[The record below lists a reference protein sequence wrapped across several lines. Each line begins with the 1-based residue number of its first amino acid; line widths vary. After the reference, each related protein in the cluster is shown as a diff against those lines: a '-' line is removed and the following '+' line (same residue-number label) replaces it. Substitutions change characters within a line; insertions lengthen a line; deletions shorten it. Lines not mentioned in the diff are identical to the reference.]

1 MARNVTSVI
10 TRENDSAK
18 VDMYTV
24 PAKNTA
30 EIHMI
35 YILATVGNAD
45 ADLSWYDSHS
55 ATEYPLAHAK
65 TLQAT
70 NGEYL
75 LLTDLQIDLKENDIL
90 RVQNSDTASTIT
102 YMVSMN
108 LAPSI
113 ATQFHSQEI
122 DMPGYGKAIK
132 DPNSIYKKKK
142 PKQLRRPLPKPK
154 KKNK

>member
-1 MARNVTSVI
+1 MARNVTAVI
-10 TRENDSAK
+10 TRENASAK

-35 YILATVGNAD
+35 YILASAGNED
-45 ADLSWYDSHS
+45 ADLYWYDS
-55 ATEYPLAHAK
+55 ATTIEYPLAHAK

-75 LLTDLQIDLKENDIL
+75 LLNNLQIDLKENDIL
-90 RVQNSDTASTIT
+90 RVQNSGTSSTIT

-108 LAPSI
+108 LKPAL
-113 ATQFHSQEI
+113 ATQFH
-122 DMPGYGKAIK
+122 A
-132 DPNSIYKKKK
+132 
-142 PKQLRRPLPKPK
+142 
-154 KKNK
+154 

>member
-1 MARNVTSVI
+1 MARNVTAVK
-10 TRENDSAK
+10 TRTNDSAK

-35 YILATVGNAD
+35 YILASAGNED
-45 ADLSWYDSHS
+45 ADLYWYDS
-55 ATEYPLAHAK
+55 ATTTEYPLAHAK

-75 LLTDLQIDLKENDIL
+75 LLKDLQIDLKENDIL
-90 RVQNSDTASTIT
+90 RVQNSGTSSTIT

-113 ATQFHSQEI
+113 TTQFH
-122 DMPGYGKAIK
+122 
-132 DPNSIYKKKK
+132 N
-142 PKQLRRPLPKPK
+142 
-154 KKNK
+154 

>member
-1 MARNVTSVI
+1 MARNVTAVK
-10 TRENDSAK
+10 TRTNNSAK

-35 YILATVGNAD
+35 YILATTGNAD
-45 ADLSWYDSHS
+45 ADLYWYDSHS

-122 DMPGYGKAIK
+122 HMYGYGK
-132 DPNSIYKKKK
+132 KKKK
-142 PKQLRRPLPKPK
+142 PAPK

>member
-1 MARNVTSVI
+1 MARNVTAVI
-10 TRENDSAK
+10 KRHNANTK

-35 YILATVGNAD
+35 YILATAGNED
-45 ADLSWYDSHS
+45 ADLYWYDSAS
-55 ATEYPLAHAK
+55 TTEYPLAHAK
-65 TLQAT
+65 ALQST

-75 LLTDLQIDLKENDIL
+75 LLNDLQIDLKENDIL
-90 RVQNSDTASTIT
+90 RVQNSGTSSTIT

-113 ATQFHSQEI
+113 TTQFHSQEI
-122 DMPGYGKAIK
+122 DMYGYGK
-132 DPNSIYKKKK
+132 KKKK
-142 PKQLRRPLPKPK
+142 PAPK

>member
-10 TRENDSAK
+10 KRHNEDTK
-18 VDMYTV
+18 VPLYTV

-35 YILATVGNAD
+35 YILATAGNAD
-45 ADLSWYDSHS
+45 ADLYWYDSHS

-65 TLQAT
+65 GLQAT

-75 LLTDLQIDLKENDIL
+75 LLNDLQIDLKENDIL
-90 RVQNSDTASTIT
+90 RVQNSDTSSTIT

-113 ATQFHSQEI
+113 TTQFHS
-122 DMPGYGKAIK
+122 
-132 DPNSIYKKKK
+132 
-142 PKQLRRPLPKPK
+142 
-154 KKNK
+154 

>member
-1 MARNVTSVI
+1 MARNVTAVK
-10 TRENDSAK
+10 TRTNDSAK
-18 VDMYTV
+18 VDIYTV

-35 YILATVGNAD
+35 YILATAGNAD
-45 ADLSWYDSHS
+45 ADLYWYDSHTT
-55 ATEYPLAHAK
+55 TEYPLAHAK

-75 LLTDLQIDLKENDIL
+75 LLNDLQIDLKENDVL

-108 LAPSI
+108 LAPSL

-122 DMPGYGKAIK
+122 DMPGYGYGK
-132 DPNSIYKKKK
+132 PMKKKK
-142 PKQLRRPLPKPK
+142 PVK
-154 KKNK
+154 KKK

>member
-1 MARNVTSVI
+1 MARNVTAVK
-10 TRENDSAK
+10 TRTNDSAK

-35 YILATVGNAD
+35 YILATAGNED
-45 ADLSWYDSHS
+45 ADLYWYDSN
-55 ATEYPLAHAK
+55 AGVEYPLAHAK
-65 TLQAT
+65 SLQSI

-75 LLTDLQIDLKENDIL
+75 LLNNLQIDLKENDIL
-90 RVQNSDTASTIT
+90 RVQNSGTSSTIN

-113 ATQFHSQEI
+113 ATQFHS
-122 DMPGYGKAIK
+122 
-132 DPNSIYKKKK
+132 
-142 PKQLRRPLPKPK
+142 
-154 KKNK
+154 